1 MTKKVILRLCAQKK
15 LILDSVGEG
24 ILGLDV
30 EGRCVFANPAAL
42 RLLKINS
49 EQLIGTD
56 SHMKFHHTRASGEP
70 YPVDDCPIHGTFIK
84 GQTHRG
90 RDYFWCTD
98 GCSFP
103 IEFTSTPLEE
113 SGKVTGA
120 VVVFRDITEL
130 KKAEDEIAAL
140 NRDLEARVAERTAE
154 LESAN
159 QGLEAFAYSVSHDLR
174 APLRAIN
181 GLSQILIE
189 DHGSQLDA
197 EGMRVLGMVRDSI
210 DHMNQ
215 LIDDILKFSRVG
227 RADLTNSE
235 IDMER
240 LFREV
245 FAELRPLYLDGDPML
260 VIEPM
265 PATQGDAAM
274 IRQVVV
280 NLLSNALK
288 FSRTRERARIKVG
301 GFVDDDEVVYF
312 INDNGVG
319 FDIEHAHKIFG
330 VFQRLHSGR
339 DFEGAGIGLAIVKR
353 IVTRHGGRV
362 WADSKLNQGA
372 TFYFSQPRCR

>member
-1 MTKKVILRLCAQKK
+1 
-15 LILDSVGEG
+15 VG
-24 ILGLDV
+24 
-30 EGRCVFANPAAL
+30 
-42 RLLKINS
+42 
-49 EQLIGTD
+49 
-56 SHMKFHHTRASGEP
+56 GEP
-70 YPVDDCPIHGTFIK
+70 YRVDDCPIHGTFIK